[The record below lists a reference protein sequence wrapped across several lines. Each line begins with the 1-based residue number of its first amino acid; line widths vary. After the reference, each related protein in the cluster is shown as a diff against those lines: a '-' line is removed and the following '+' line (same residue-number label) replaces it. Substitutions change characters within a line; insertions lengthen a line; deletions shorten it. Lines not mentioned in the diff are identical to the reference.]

1 MFACPSQWEGKTESG
16 YVYIRF
22 RWGSLSVRF
31 GSTIEDAIAGPSIFE
46 WHDTDDFGGFM
57 EYDEL
62 KELTSGVLGL
72 PDAVSSE
79 ESNSIPANT

>member
-1 MFACPSQWEGKTESG
+1 M
-16 YVYIRF
+16 
-22 RWGSLSVRF
+22 
-31 GSTIEDAIAGPSIFE
+31 FE

-72 PDAVSSE
+72 PDAESSE
-79 ESNSIPANT
+79 ESNSIPAKT

>member
-16 YVYIRF
+16 YVCIRF

-31 GSTIEDAIAGPSIFE
+31 GSTIEDAIAGPSMFE

-72 PDAVSSE
+72 PDAESSE
-79 ESNSIPANT
+79 ESNSIPAKT